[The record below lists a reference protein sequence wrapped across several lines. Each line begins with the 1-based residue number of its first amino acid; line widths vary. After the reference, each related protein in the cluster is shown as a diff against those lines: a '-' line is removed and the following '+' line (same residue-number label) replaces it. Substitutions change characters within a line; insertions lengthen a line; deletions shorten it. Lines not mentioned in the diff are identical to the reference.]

1 MSLALTSRKRPQWG
15 ALSWGGAA
23 LAFMLAATLLAFA
36 ALMGWSAGQPDFSI
50 LYDAYFHRILRFTFW
65 QAFLS
70 TLLAVGLALPIARAV
85 ALDPNL
91 LGRALLLR
99 WSLLCFV
106 MPTLILITGMVVV
119 FGRSGWLSP
128 YLGSGWNLYG
138 LNGILLA
145 HVFLNL
151 PFALRVLVFQ
161 WQSIPDTAWK
171 VSAQLGLS
179 GWQRFW
185 LVEWPMLRG
194 ALPALSGFIFLLC
207 FNSFAIVLA
216 LGGGPRATTIEVA
229 IYQALKFAFNPAE
242 ALTLAWTQLVIA
254 GGLFLV
260 MSRLGKLAWLSPPQ
274 GQGWRPRLHP
284 VTLWLG
290 RAGIVAVTLFLTVP
304 ILTLVPLAILGGLQA
319 LSWPLLW
326 PVTLRSLGFAV
337 AAATLAVLLALGS
350 LELWRLKPRWRGLV
364 EIGALHHLV
373 IPGMV
378 LSVGLY
384 LFFLPHINWLRWGWV
399 AVIGLNALV
408 ALPFV
413 YHQLKPKVFDFD
425 ANYRRQVQALGLS
438 GWAFWRQVY
447 GPWLWVTLRRAWAL
461 AFVLAL
467 GDFAIFGI
475 FGQDEWRTLPWLIHA
490 LAGSYQ
496 LRAAALASLWLLAFA
511 LIALWLLEEHRG
523 RA

>member
-1 MSLALTSRKRPQWG
+1 
-15 ALSWGGAA
+15 
-23 LAFMLAATLLAFA
+23 
-36 ALMGWSAGQPDFSI
+36 MGW
-50 LYDAYFHRILRFTFW
+50 R
-65 QAFLS
+65 
-70 TLLAVGLALPIARAV
+70 RA
-85 ALDPNL
+85 
-91 LGRALLLR
+91 
-99 WSLLCFV
+99 
-106 MPTLILITGMVVV
+106 
-119 FGRSGWLSP
+119 
-128 YLGSGWNLYG
+128 
-138 LNGILLA
+138 GILLA

-179 GWQRFW
+179 GWQ
-185 LVEWPMLRG
+185 
-194 ALPALSGFIFLLC
+194 
-207 FNSFAIVLA
+207 
-216 LGGGPRATTIEVA
+216 
-229 IYQALKFAFNPAE
+229 
-242 ALTLAWTQLVIA
+242 
-254 GGLFLV
+254 
-260 MSRLGKLAWLSPPQ
+260 
-274 GQGWRPRLHP
+274 
-284 VTLWLG
+284 
-290 RAGIVAVTLFLTVP
+290 
-304 ILTLVPLAILGGLQA
+304 
-319 LSWPLLW
+319 LLW
-326 PVTLRSLGFAV
+326 PVTLRSLGFAM
-337 AAATLAVLLALGS
+337 AAATLAVVLALGS

-373 IPGMV
+373 IPSMV

-399 AVIGLNALV
+399 AIIGLNALV

-425 ANYRRQVQALGLS
+425 ANYRRQVASLGLS

-447 GPWLWVTLRRAWAL
+447 GPWLSVTLRRAWAL

-496 LRAAALASLWLLAFA
+496 LRAAALAALWLLAFA
-511 LIALWLLEEHRG
+511 LIALWLLEEHRS